1 MIRRSLVVAA
11 LACVCTPR
19 PSATSTPEP
28 VKPAVTTPERPEP
41 VSPRPPD
48 PSEEVEEPVAFT
60 ADPLR
65 GPFKSVKAY
74 CEQLVRETRKR
85 SAEDGEGVLQSC
97 VKGEGVR
104 LSGPAPEGAAIRD
117 ARVLRIATAPF
128 GAPLERCRIALETAK
143 GWYVGENDGD
153 PTCSG
158 VTGPSSVIR
167 KHEDRVSRAGEGR
180 VVAFESLVET
190 ELRSYD
196 AGPDGNRRASFELAR
211 SRVVRL
217 CDVGPS
223 GVPSCTSEI
232 VVGCPDIDGKLVE
245 IGWRV
250 EGDVL
255 RFDGA
260 AARETCTWLAPP
272 ATAPLVFP

>member
-1 MIRRSLVVAA
+1 MLRRSLVVAA
-11 LACVCTPR
+11 LACACVPR
-19 PSATSTPEP
+19 PPATVTPEP
-28 VKPAVTTPERPEP
+28 VAPVVVTLTTPPAVDPQP
-41 VSPRPPD
+41 SPGV
-48 PSEEVEEPVAFT
+48 VEEPVAFT
-60 ADPLR
+60 ADPLI

-74 CEQLVRETRKR
+74 CDRLARETREQ
-85 SAEDGEGVLQSC
+85 SAEDGEGALQRC
-97 VKGEGVR
+97 VKGEGAR
-104 LSGPAPEGAAIRD
+104 LSGPAPEGAAIRG

-128 GAPLERCRIALETAK
+128 GAPLERCLIAVETAK
-143 GWYVGENDGD
+143 GWYVGESDGD

-158 VTGPSSVIR
+158 VTGPSSAIR
-167 KHEDRVSRAGEGR
+167 KHEDRLLRAGDGH
-180 VVAFESLVET
+180 VVAVESLVET

-196 AGPDGNRRASFELAR
+196 AGPDGNRQASFELAR

-232 VVGCPDIDGKLVE
+232 VVGCPDIDGELVE

-250 EGDVL
+250 EGGTL

-260 AARETCTWLAPP
+260 AASETCNWLAPP
-272 ATAPLVFP
+272 ETAPLIFP

>member
-1 MIRRSLVVAA
+1 MIRRSLVIAA

-19 PSATSTPEP
+19 PSATTTPEP
-28 VKPAVTTPERPEP
+28 VVPAVTTPEPRPP
-41 VSPRPPD
+41 VDPRPPD
-48 PSEEVEEPVAFT
+48 PSEEPVAFA

-65 GPFKSVKAY
+65 GPYESVKAY
-74 CEQLVRETRKR
+74 CDELVRETRKR

-97 VKGEGVR
+97 VKGDGAR
-104 LSGPAPEGAAIRD
+104 LSGPAPEGAAIRG

-128 GAPLERCRIALETAK
+128 GAPLERCRIAVETAK
-143 GWYVGENDGD
+143 GWYFGGNDGD

-167 KHEDRVSRAGEGR
+167 KHEDRVLRAGEGR
-180 VVAFESLVET
+180 VVAVESLVET

-196 AGPDGNRRASFELAR
+196 AGPDGNRQASFEPAR

-260 AARETCTWLAPP
+260 AASETCTWLAPP